1 MKVACMLSQDI
12 YKPGDLPP
20 DGYLAW
26 HEWAEVQRK
35 AGIKQVQCGK
45 CGLWRTPQELSGQ
58 TMRWTAQSR
67 KGPVEMTA
75 PVCSKCAAPNAGC
88 KKNPG
93 ARPGLRIAL
102 QGLER
107 AGWSLGYGEKKLTP
121 FNAGFNAV
129 PGHLWGAHSAR
140 RI

>member
-12 YKPGDLPP
+12 YRPGDLPP

-45 CGLWRTPQELSGQ
+45 CGLWRTPKELSGQ

-75 PVCSKCAAPNAGC
+75 PVCSKCAAPNVRVQPRAAAWRLAREAHDVPQRFAGQAPC
-88 KKNPG
+88 
-93 ARPGLRIAL
+93 
-102 QGLER
+102 
-107 AGWSLGYGEKKLTP
+107 
-121 FNAGFNAV
+121 
-129 PGHLWGAHSAR
+129 
-140 RI
+140 